1 MLIIAIAAFCEVKLG
16 LLFIIGLKQFFIAVI
31 AVILSIL
38 VDLIL
43 PPLFNKVLFDFQ
55 VVKNSGDYGIDKIG
69 NGFWIEIE

>member
-1 MLIIAIAAFCEVKLG
+1 MLITAIAAFCEVKLG

-55 VVKNSGDYGIDKIG
+55 VVENSGDYGINKVGDAFG
-69 NGFWIEIE
+69 V

>member
-1 MLIIAIAAFCEVKLG
+1 MLIAAIAAFCEVKSG
-16 LLFIIGLKQFFIAVI
+16 LMFIISLKQFFIAVM

-55 VVKNSGDYGIDKIG
+55 VVENSGDYGIDKVG
-69 NGFWIEIE
+69 NIFGVRVK

>member
-43 PPLFNKVLFDFQ
+43 PPLFNNVLFDFQ
-55 VVKNSGDYGIDKIG
+55 MVENSGNYSIDKVG
-69 NGFWIEIE
+69 DAFGV